1 MASELQIR
9 TKLIGES
16 RLDKNK
22 SEGLPRIGQWAVER
36 IRQQIIDK
44 KIKASGKT
52 QNSIAYRVN
61 GETELTIY
69 AAAGERAPIQ
79 TLQWGRAGGKMPPV
93 INIKKWIKD
102 KGITVKEIAYK
113 RQTTDK
119 WKPKYTPQE
128 RGLNSLAWA
137 IATKIKESGT
147 VRHREPQTDVYTPV
161 LNEVVELF
169 TTFIAKKYQG
179 EILKSIMQ

>member
-1 MASELQIR
+1 
-9 TKLIGES
+9 
-16 RLDKNK
+16 
-22 SEGLPRIGQWAVER
+22 
-36 IRQQIIDK
+36 
-44 KIKASGKT
+44 
-52 QNSIAYRVN
+52 
-61 GETELTIY
+61 
-69 AAAGERAPIQ
+69 
-79 TLQWGRAGGKMPPV
+79 MPPV

-102 KGITVKEIAYK
+102 KGITVKEIPYK

-137 IATKIKESGT
+137 IATKIKEIGT

-169 TTFIAKKYQG
+169 TTFIAKKYQ
-179 EILKSIMQ
+179 ETIINTLMQ